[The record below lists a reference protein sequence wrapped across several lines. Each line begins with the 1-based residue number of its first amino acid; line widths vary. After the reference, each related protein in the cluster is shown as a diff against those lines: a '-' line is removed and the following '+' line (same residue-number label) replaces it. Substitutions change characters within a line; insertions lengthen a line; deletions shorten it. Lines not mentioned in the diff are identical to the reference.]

1 MDNFNLRY
9 ECSDARDD
17 FVAQRKLIEKN
28 GKGPAHM
35 PFNNEELNDID
46 KDNVEE
52 DAMDEVNKYDHPDQ
66 EQECQEPFAVIGE
79 TAAKHLMQ
87 MNTVENLL
95 HEIGW
100 TKTKPITNPTPS
112 NLDHIDHSLNWN
124 SVLDDKKKEILALR
138 ADTCTSNP
146 MPTTITP
153 LSPTSL
159 AYIKAFLNQLKNL
172 VRWKTLDYLLQTY
185 SKDEREIIELKSSI
199 TSTYSLNK
207 EQERAFKIIT
217 NHATCNTTERLQMY
231 LGGMAG
237 TGKSQVLKA
246 VTKFFEDIGQ
256 SGQIVLLAPT
266 GSAAAQIGGSTY
278 HSYLGFN
285 DKNTQQSSTSTI
297 ARLHQKLEKVKY
309 IFIDEVSMISC
320 HDLYKISARLA
331 QITNE
336 NEKPFGGMNLIFAG
350 DFAQLP
356 PVGKCI
362 YLYGRVNDS
371 SSIIGQKNAIGKALW
386 HQTTTVVILRENM
399 RQTSQTKDDA
409 KFRTA
414 LENMRYRNC
423 TTDDIEYL
431 HGLASLSS
439 VKQKLDDDRF
449 RNVSVITAL
458 NVHRD
463 RINELGSKRYASDT
477 GQKLQL
483 FPF

>member
-1 MDNFNLRY
+1 
-9 ECSDARDD
+9 
-17 FVAQRKLIEKN
+17 
-28 GKGPAHM
+28 
-35 PFNNEELNDID
+35 
-46 KDNVEE
+46 
-52 DAMDEVNKYDHPDQ
+52 
-66 EQECQEPFAVIGE
+66 
-79 TAAKHLMQ
+79 
-87 MNTVENLL
+87 
-95 HEIGW
+95 
-100 TKTKPITNPTPS
+100 
-112 NLDHIDHSLNWN
+112 
-124 SVLDDKKKEILALR
+124 
-138 ADTCTSNP
+138 
-146 MPTTITP
+146 
-153 LSPTSL
+153 
-159 AYIKAFLNQLKNL
+159 
-172 VRWKTLDYLLQTY
+172 
-185 SKDEREIIELKSSI
+185 
-199 TSTYSLNK
+199 
-207 EQERAFKIIT
+207 
-217 NHATCNTTERLQMY
+217 MY

-297 ARLHQKLEKVKY
+297 ARLHQKLENVKY

-350 DFAQLP
+350 DFVQLP

-409 KFRTA
+409 KFRTV

-458 NVHRD
+458 NVHR
-463 RINELGSKRYASDT
+463 GPHK
-477 GQKLQL
+477 
-483 FPF
+483 